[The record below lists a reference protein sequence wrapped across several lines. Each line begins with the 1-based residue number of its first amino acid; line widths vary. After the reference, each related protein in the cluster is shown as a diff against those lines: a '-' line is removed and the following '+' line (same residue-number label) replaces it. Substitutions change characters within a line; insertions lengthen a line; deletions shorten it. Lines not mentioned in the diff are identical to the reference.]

1 MARVHHTARRCS
13 GRLAARGARTQQ
25 SARPVIGFLCR
36 TPAAPFAHLVT
47 AFHDGLKDA
56 GLVEGQNV
64 AIDAL
69 LGLPHN

>member
-1 MARVHHTARRCS
+1 M
-13 GRLAARGARTQQ
+13 
-25 SARPVIGFLCR
+25 IGFLCR